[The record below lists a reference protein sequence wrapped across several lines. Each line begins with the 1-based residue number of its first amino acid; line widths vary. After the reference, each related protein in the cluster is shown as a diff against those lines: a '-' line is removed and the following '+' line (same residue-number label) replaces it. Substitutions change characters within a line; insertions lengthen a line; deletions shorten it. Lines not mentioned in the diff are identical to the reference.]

1 MRTGSLELFQQ
12 YEEYLALSTQ
22 RNCIDGTSHLVNF
35 TNCERSCH
43 NDTSSCRDIIDWP
56 EDTRDG
62 YVLSD
67 VSTVINAFAIAGL
80 RAMAIMARESGYENR
95 TYDEEA
101 SELQEGMRNI
111 LWNSPNGTF
120 FDGEER
126 THTAWHAQTIPL
138 WVGNIVNDTKHM
150 FEFLKSKGMAG
161 SVYGAFG
168 FLMGLYNADY
178 DRGHFA
184 LDILTSCNPNAS
196 WCHMIHVGATA
207 TMEAW
212 TRAQKPNLSWSH
224 PWATAPIT
232 AIVRGMM
239 GIRALEPKYTQFTF
253 KPQIGSL
260 TFADLTIPTMSGSIR
275 AVVSG
280 DSTIATNATLYF
292 NLGMRATICMPVQ
305 DQSDV
310 LYIDGVETRGWYEA
324 GGGYACVSDIGG
336 KGVSLGRSIR
346 AKKL

>member
-1 MRTGSLELFQQ
+1 MRTGSLELFNE
-12 YEEYLALSTQ
+12 YEAFLSKSSQ
-22 RNCIDGTSHLVNF
+22 RNCIDDTSHLVNF
-35 TNCERSCH
+35 TNCRRSCF
-43 NDTSSCRDIIDWP
+43 NDTSQCRDIIDWP
-56 EDTRDG
+56 QDTRDG
-62 YVLSD
+62 YVFSN

-80 RAMAIMARESGYENR
+80 RAMAVMAKRSGYVNR

-101 SELQEGMRNI
+101 SKLEESMRNV
-111 LWNSPNGTF
+111 LWSSQNGTF

-126 THTAWHAQTIPL
+126 THTAWHAQTFPL
-138 WVGNIVNDTKHM
+138 WVGNIVNDTRYM
-150 FEFLKSKGMAG
+150 FEFLKSKGMIG

-184 LDILTSCNPNAS
+184 LEMLTSCNPNAS
-196 WCHMIHVGATA
+196 WCHMINVGATA

-232 AIVRGMM
+232 AIVRGLM
-239 GIRALEPKYTQFTF
+239 GIRALEPKYTHFKF

-260 TFADLTIPTMSGSIR
+260 EFADLTIPTLSGSIR

-292 NLGMRATICMPVQ
+292 HLGTRATICMPVRN
-305 DQSDV
+305 QSDA
-310 LYIDGVETRGWYEA
+310 LYIDGVKTSGWYEYS
-324 GGGYACVSDIGG
+324 GGYTCVSDIWG
-336 KGVSLGRSIR
+336 KGISVGRTIW
-346 AKKL
+346 A